1 MVYLWFSTEIIRYFS
16 CHLAY
21 TRHNESIEMKAK
33 ASNGDVSY
41 QKENNLGMAMKNGMF
56 IFHGQNGR
64 L

>member
-1 MVYLWFSTEIIRYFS
+1 
-16 CHLAY
+16 
-21 TRHNESIEMKAK
+21 MKAK